1 MVVLIPLFGF
11 IYKNYFRMTLLST
24 FLFIGVA
31 GSVAPILFI
40 TISADPQ
47 IDAYAGFLN
56 ESYEKIL
63 TKIYYRLPPF
73 LIGIALAIF
82 NFEYKHVNRL
92 NDGSKPFH
100 KDIIDKWAQKKN
112 LFKIVIYSVGI
123 VASFLMLVLLWV
135 NA

>member
-1 MVVLIPLFGF
+1 MIVLIPLFGF
-11 IYKNYFRMTLLST
+11 IYKNYFRMTLISA
-24 FLFIGVA
+24 FLFIGIA
-31 GSVAPILFI
+31 GSVGPILYI
-40 TISADPQ
+40 TISAEPQ

-56 ESYEKIL
+56 ESYQKIL
-63 TKIYYRLPPF
+63 TKIYYRIPPF

-100 KDIIDKWAQKKN
+100 KDIIDKWSQKKTS
-112 LFKIVIYSVGI
+112 FKIASYTVGFF
-123 VASFLMLVLLWV
+123 ATSLMILLLWV